1 MGASYSRQSSYTT
14 GDTIQ
19 AADTNDEFDQIL
31 AVFNSSS
38 GHTHDGTTG
47 EGGPITKLL
56 GNSLTFG
63 AGTAGTDITIT
74 FDGETSDGVL
84 KWMEDEDYFQFDDDI
99 IINSDEKLLF
109 RDSAIYINSSAD
121 GQLDIVADT
130 EVQIATTTV
139 DINGAVDISG
149 TLSLAGTAITST
161 AAELNILDGVTSTA
175 TELNILDGVTATTAE
190 LNLMDGGTSVG
201 TTAVASGDGL
211 VTNDGGTMRQTNIDT
226 FDTYLSQTT
235 KTLTNKTLTTP
246 IIAEIDSG
254 SSITLDATTDIVLDA
269 GGADVILKDDGTTF
283 GSFTNSSGELVIKS
297 GSTPT
302 AAITLSGANATI
314 EGNLTV
320 DGNFDVTGTLDFSDS
335 AITNVGSIQLDSISG
350 DGDTNTSI
358 TFSGSDVIT
367 MATGGTT
374 ALTIDASQN
383 VTIAGDLT
391 VSGDDLTMGTN
402 TSGNLLV
409 ADGTNFNSIAVGD
422 LSEISTVA
430 NDDVFLA
437 VDTSGG
443 GLKKITRSTIVS
455 GLATSGAISNV
466 SEDSTPQLGG
476 DLDVNG
482 NDIVSV
488 SNGNIN
494 LLPNG
499 SGKVIMDGNG
509 SSGGVS
515 ITDGNIDIRTGT
527 GAVSKVK
534 FYCESSNAHAQTLQA
549 QPHSASSSAVVVL
562 PVASGT
568 LVGSGDSG
576 TVSNTMLAGSIADSK
591 LNTITTADKVSGAAV
606 QVDGATDGTGI
617 TVADSDKFLIDDG
630 GTTKYIN
637 ASQLNTYISA
647 EASAIA
653 ADNITTGDA
662 AVTLATSAG
671 NITID
676 AQGGDTD
683 IIFKGTDGS
692 SDITALTLDMSEA
705 GAATFNNKV
714 VATELDISGNV
725 DIDGTLETDAFSING
740 TTVTSTAAELNILDG
755 VTATATELN
764 IMDGDTSAT
773 STTVADADR
782 VVLNDNGTMKQVA
795 VTDLAAYFDDEI
807 TAMPNLTSVG
817 TLTTLTVDNVIING
831 TTIGHTD
838 DTDLI
843 TVADGLVTV
852 AGEISVTTLDIGG
865 TNVTSTAAELN
876 ILDGV
881 TATATELNIM
891 DGVTASTAELNIMD
905 GVTAST
911 AEINILDGVT
921 ATASEIN
928 LIDGGTAR
936 GTTALAD
943 GDGILINDAG
953 TMRMTSVET
962 VKTYMSGSSATKGF
976 AIAAA
981 IVFG

>member
-1 MGASYSRQSSYTT
+1 
-14 GDTIQ
+14 
-19 AADTNDEFDQIL
+19 
-31 AVFNSSS
+31 
-38 GHTHDGTTG
+38 
-47 EGGPITKLL
+47 
-56 GNSLTFG
+56 
-63 AGTAGTDITIT
+63 
-74 FDGETSDGVL
+74 
-84 KWMEDEDYFQFDDDI
+84 
-99 IINSDEKLLF
+99 
-109 RDSAIYINSSAD
+109 
-121 GQLDIVADT
+121 
-130 EVQIATTTV
+130 
-139 DINGAVDISG
+139 
-149 TLSLAGTAITST
+149 
-161 AAELNILDGVTSTA
+161 
-175 TELNILDGVTATTAE
+175 
-190 LNLMDGGTSVG
+190 
-201 TTAVASGDGL
+201 
-211 VTNDGGTMRQTNIDT
+211 
-226 FDTYLSQTT
+226 
-235 KTLTNKTLTTP
+235 
-246 IIAEIDSG
+246 
-254 SSITLDATTDIVLDA
+254 
-269 GGADVILKDDGTTF
+269 
-283 GSFTNSSGELVIKS
+283 
-297 GSTPT
+297 
-302 AAITLSGANATI
+302 
-314 EGNLTV
+314 
-320 DGNFDVTGTLDFSDS
+320 
-335 AITNVGSIQLDSISG
+335 
-350 DGDTNTSI
+350 
-358 TFSGSDVIT
+358 

-430 NDDVFLA
+430 NDDVFIA

-443 GLKKITRSTIVS
+443 GLKKITRSAIVS

-466 SEDSTPQLGG
+466 SEDTTPQLGG

-725 DIDGTLETDAFSING
+725 DIDGTLETDAFSIDG

-764 IMDGDTSAT
+764 IMDGNTSAT

-891 DGVTASTAELNIMD
+891 DGVTASTAE
-905 GVTAST
+905 
-911 AEINILDGVT
+911 INILDGVT